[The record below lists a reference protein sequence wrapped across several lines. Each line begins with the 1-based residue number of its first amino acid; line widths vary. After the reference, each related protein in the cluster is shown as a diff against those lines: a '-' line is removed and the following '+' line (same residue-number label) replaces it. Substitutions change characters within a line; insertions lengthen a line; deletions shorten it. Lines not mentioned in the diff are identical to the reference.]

1 MMWAMLAFA
10 SAALLGCY
18 DFFKKI
24 SLKDNSVLAVLFL
37 NTLFGTLIF
46 APFILLSHVGV
57 IEEGMLFVPVADA
70 RTHLLLVLKAVIV
83 LGSWLCG
90 YIGIKHLPITIVSP
104 IQATRPVLV
113 LLGALLLFGERL
125 NGYQWAGVLMA
136 IFSLYMLNRSGKR
149 EGINFANNRW
159 VFFVAMAA
167 LLGAVSALYDKYLM
181 RNLEP
186 MLVQSWFNLYQCLLM
201 GAIVVV
207 MNLCSSQQRNRRFVW
222 RWSIPMISLFL
233 AVADFCYFSALA
245 QEGALVAVVSMIRR
259 GSVLVSFI
267 FGALLLREKN
277 LKSKALDLLLIFIG
291 LLLLYIG
298 STK

>member
-1 MMWAMLAFA
+1 MWVALAFA

-18 DFFKKI
+18 DFFKKV
-24 SLKDNSVLAVLFL
+24 SLKENSVIAVLFL
-37 NTLFGTLIF
+37 NTLFSALIF
-46 APFILLSHVGV
+46 TPFILLSRLDVITDGALYVQSVGLEV
-57 IEEGMLFVPVADA
+57 
-70 RTHLLLVLKAVIV
+70 HLLLLLKAVIV
-83 LGSWLCG
+83 LASWLCG

-104 IQATRPVLV
+104 IQSTRPVIV

-136 IFSLYMLNRSGKR
+136 IFSLYMLNRSGKQ

-267 FGALLLREKN
+267 FGALLLKEKN